1 MCWDIAILK
10 CVKHIRFIGVP
21 WSKPNKSR
29 WFWGLRFYARCW
41 WFRFVWELGTPES
54 LVHHNFPHC
63 TFHFGWFC
71 GIPHFYFVS
80 ARWNWKGATNPSSTW
95 PYMLL
100 VYLHLWVVSKHT
112 PTFVRT
118 VWRLGF
124 WMHSL
129 LMILCW
135 IVSFGLRDLNTTCC
149 RMRTIDK
156 HSHEMFRKNEEVFSV
171 QYLGCSRL
179 YTHNLYQFVHILH
192 ACVGSKKYTRSTAAT
207 KRWPINPC
215 LRWLAVPTMS
225 HHFLLTSQCLLID
238 VAWFS
243 LHLCW

>member
-1 MCWDIAILK
+1 MLDVGGLDLSENWVPQNPWFIIIFPSARSILAD
-10 CVKHIRFIGVP
+10 FAA
-21 WSKPNKSR
+21 S
-29 WFWGLRFYARCW
+29 
-41 WFRFVWELGTPES
+41 
-54 LVHHNFPHC
+54 
-63 TFHFGWFC
+63 
-71 GIPHFYFVS
+71 PHFYFVS

-215 LRWLAVPTMS
+215 LRWLTV
-225 HHFLLTSQCLLID
+225 HHYNLRCPIIFCLHPSVCWLMLLDFFYIFVDKTP
-238 VAWFS
+238 
-243 LHLCW
+243 